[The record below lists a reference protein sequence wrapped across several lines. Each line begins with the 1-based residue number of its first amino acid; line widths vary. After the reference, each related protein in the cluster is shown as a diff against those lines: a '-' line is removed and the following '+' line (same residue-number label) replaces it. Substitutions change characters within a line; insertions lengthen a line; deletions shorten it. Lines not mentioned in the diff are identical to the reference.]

1 MSGTV
6 VTAPGKAVLCGEYAV
21 LAGAPAICM
30 AIDRRASVRVED
42 AEEQHGRVTTR
53 GYADGTWRFVPGAD
67 GELWWLDPLPD
78 GGLPIVEA
86 AWRQSRADAA
96 AAITIDTGHFR
107 DRNSGQ
113 KLGLGSSAAACT
125 ALLAAL
131 TCHRGDA
138 LPDTRE
144 FVDLHRDVQG
154 RRGSGVDV
162 AASVHGGLLA
172 FRMADAETVP
182 LDWPTGLEYRYL
194 WSGKAA
200 DTVARLKG
208 FDHRKAHGATLRAL
222 IEAAEAVAHEWATAS
237 PAELLKLI
245 AEYGRALRRFGIDH
259 GLGIFDAGH
268 DVVADHAQD
277 AGMVYKPCG
286 AGGGDIGIVLGVDA
300 GAIDAFCSQMMKFE
314 FSRLDLRL
322 DRCGIE
328 VSTGGDT

>member
-6 VTAPGKAVLCGEYAV
+6 VTAPGKAVLCGEYSV

-42 AEEQHGRVTTR
+42 AAGNHGCVTTR
-53 GYADGTWRFVPGAD
+53 GYADGTWRFEPGAD
-67 GELWWLDPLPD
+67 GKPEWLDRPPD

-86 AWRQSRADAA
+86 ALRQSRSDAA
-96 AAITIDTGHFR
+96 AAITIDTRQFR

-144 FVDLHRDVQG
+144 FVDLHREVQG

-172 FRMADAETVP
+172 FRMADAEPAP
-182 LDWPTGLEYRYL
+182 LDWPSGLEYRYL
-194 WSGKAA
+194 WSGKSA
-200 DTVARLKG
+200 DTVARLKR
-208 FDHRKAHGATLRAL
+208 FDHRNAHRATLRAL
-222 IEAAEAVAHEWATAS
+222 IEAAEAVAHKWTTAS
-237 PAELLKLI
+237 PAEVLELLD
-245 AEYGRALRRFGIDH
+245 EYGRVLRHFGIDH

-268 DVVADHAQD
+268 DVIADHAQD
-277 AGMVYKPCG
+277 AGLVYKPCG

-300 GAIDAFCSQMMKFE
+300 GAIDAFCSQMMKFK
-314 FSRLDLRL
+314 FSKLDLRL
-322 DRCGIE
+322 DRVGIK
-328 VSTGGDT
+328 VLTGGGT